1 MWQRRVV
8 MADNFESGT
17 TEEPEGFEDTTNE
30 RVVIQLLD
38 ERSPISRKTIPVIL
52 RNSKR
57 KSTSTLEDEDVVP
70 KKYEPIDKDFYGRPL
85 VEIDPFIYDE
95 VCTLRDVNV
104 LGPFIELVLK
114 LTNLCDYNYSHP
126 FFLPLRHDISSSV
139 HLATCL
145 FLLFSVSITIH
156 ANLTSI
162 RNWHR
167 LPAFVLF
174 PLLFAICQVFHYSFA
189 DINFSI

>member
-1 MWQRRVV
+1 
-8 MADNFESGT
+8 MADNLESGT

-104 LGPFIELVLK
+104 LGPLIELVLK
-114 LTNLCDYNYSHP
+114 LTISGTVNGSIYVIIIIRIP
-126 FFLPLRHDISSSV
+126 FFFLCVTWPLACSCCSAS
-139 HLATCL
+139 
-145 FLLFSVSITIH
+145 
-156 ANLTSI
+156 
-162 RNWHR
+162 
-167 LPAFVLF
+167 
-174 PLLFAICQVFHYSFA
+174 PLQYTQT
-189 DINFSI
+189 